1 MQPKPVRRIL
11 LSLLALILVFS
22 ALLFVPA
29 VKSFAFTDNR
39 SGGIAAYLR
48 IQDPAFQ
55 IKYIHSIHLSEVLE
69 HYKVLPDDS
78 LQLVRLE
85 YEDFNVGMPSN
96 AGEGETFVEK
106 DGKYTIDGM
115 DRKLEEFRLLVGDV
129 DAGLYFLADGEEY
142 DLKKT
147 LARGK
152 SYTFHVQR
160 LSVYQL
166 LKGVNLDER

>member
-1 MQPKPVRRIL
+1 MQTKPVRRIL
-11 LSLLALILVFS
+11 LSLLALILAIS
-22 ALLFVPA
+22 AMLFVPA
-29 VKSFAFTDNR
+29 QKNYTFTDNR
-39 SGGIAAYLR
+39 TGEITAYLR
-48 IQDPAFQ
+48 VQEPSFQ

-69 HYKVLPDDS
+69 SYEILPGDS
-78 LQLVRLE
+78 LQLVQLE
-85 YEDFNVGMPSN
+85 YEDFNIGMPSN

-106 DGKYTIDGM
+106 DGKYIIEGM
-115 DRKLEEFRLLVGDV
+115 DRRMVEFRLFVGDV

-152 SYTFHVQR
+152 SYTFNVQR

-166 LKGVNLDER
+166 LKGVNLDDR